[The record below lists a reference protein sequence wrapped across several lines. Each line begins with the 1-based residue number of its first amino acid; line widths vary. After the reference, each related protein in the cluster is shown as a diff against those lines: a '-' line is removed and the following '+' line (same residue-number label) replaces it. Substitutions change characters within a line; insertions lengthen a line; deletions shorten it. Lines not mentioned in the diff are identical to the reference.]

1 MEATWYVSTAAVAPN
16 DRPITVEMARTQCR
30 LPDESQDEYLALLI
44 DGATQQVQTTGQV
57 LLCPQTIRAQWDAI
71 PCGDAW
77 IRLPIGPV
85 RNSVTLE
92 YVDPTSGSWTTLST
106 RQQWTDGQMLHLA
119 PAAGESWPSA
129 KPLVAPSVR
138 ATYDAG
144 FASVS
149 AIPAALREAVLMLT
163 KFYFESPDGM
173 SRGNGV
179 EIPLAIRQKIASAS
193 RRGYP

>member
-16 DRPITVEMARTQCR
+16 DRPITVEMARNQCR

-44 DGATQQVQTTGQV
+44 EGATQQVQTAAQII
-57 LLCPQTIRAQWDAI
+57 LCPQSLRAQWDAF
-71 PCGDAW
+71 PVGDAFLK
-77 IRLPIGPV
+77 LPIGPV

-106 RQQWTDGQMLHLA
+106 RQQWTDGLKLLLA
-119 PAAGESWPSA
+119 PAAGENWPTA
-129 KPLVAPSVR
+129 KDLVAPKVR

-149 AIPAALREAVLMLT
+149 AIPAALREAVLMLV

-173 SRGNGV
+173 SRGHGV